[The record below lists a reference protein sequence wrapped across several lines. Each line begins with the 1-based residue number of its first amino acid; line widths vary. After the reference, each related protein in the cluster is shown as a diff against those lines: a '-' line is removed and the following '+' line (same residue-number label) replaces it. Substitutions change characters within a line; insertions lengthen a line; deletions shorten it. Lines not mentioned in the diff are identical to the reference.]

1 MKSPSGFTLI
11 ELMLTLTVA
20 AVLMM
25 IAAPSFREFLQ
36 NSRMSAQVNLFI
48 SDLNI
53 ARSEAVKRRARVTMC
68 KSSTLTSCT
77 TSGGWEQGWIVFMDA
92 DGDGTVG
99 SSDIVL
105 RTQGPV
111 GGDLTIRGNSNVQN
125 RVSFFDSGDV
135 RVSGA
140 LIFCD
145 ARIQTFSA
153 DKDKARAIIISQ
165 PGRIRSVK
173 GIGLTHEVQANA
185 KPCWFRPS
193 VQTQAMRMDGFL
205 SSSFI

>member
-1 MKSPSGFTLI
+1 MKPPIGFTLI

-20 AVLMM
+20 AVLMI
-25 IAAPSFREFLQ
+25 IAVPSFREFLQ

-77 TSGGWEQGWIVFMDA
+77 TSGGWEQGWIVFIDA
-92 DGDGTVG
+92 DGDGTVDDG
-99 SSDIVL
+99 DGDSVL
-105 RTQGPV
+105 RTQEPV

-125 RVSFFDSGDV
+125 RVAFFDSGDV
-135 RVSGA
+135 RVYGT

-145 ARIQTFSA
+145 ARIQTFNS
-153 DKDKARAIIISQ
+153 DKFKARAIIISQ
-165 PGRIRSVK
+165 PGRIRAVK
-173 GIGLTHEVQANA
+173 GNDSSL
-185 KPCWFRPS
+185 S
-193 VQTQAMRMDGFL
+193 VTNCTAT
-205 SSSFI
+205 SSG